1 MLIGYRFISAGD
13 ENALLPEEG
22 PASLSSVV
30 KVRRQSGT
38 GRILARSLLAR
49 LGKSAAALPRGVSG
63 APVWPEGFV
72 GSLAHDDEVAVA
84 AVARSETMRSI
95 GIDVEPR
102 MPLPPEL
109 VDVVSTRRERMRYTH
124 PILESRVLFCVKEA
138 VFKALHPILGAFLD
152 FHDIGAR
159 SWCGDSLVWVSMR
172 WPVFIYRHPQMCCRR
187 LCRSL
192 SAGCGNA
199 ANLDGAHHRFLHRR
213 SKSSGLSLTLLN
225 LGRRA
230 SSRLSV
236 LSHSRLRRFCACR
249 CVSWRVWLCVIAACG

>member
-1 MLIGYRFISAGD
+1 MKQEIDPRLDAAFSRLGRPGMLIGYRFISAGD

-49 LGKSAAALPRGVSG
+49 FGKSAAALPRGVSG

-152 FHDIGAR
+152 FHDIETDLGAGLAR
-159 SWCGDSLVWVSMR
+159 VGVDAMARVSFTDI
-172 WPVFIYRHPQMCCRR
+172 P
-187 LCRSL
+187 
-192 SAGCGNA
+192 
-199 ANLDGAHHRFLHRR
+199 
-213 SKSSGLSLTLLN
+213 
-225 LGRRA
+225 
-230 SSRLSV
+230 
-236 LSHSRLRRFCACR
+236 R
-249 CVSWRVWLCVIAACG
+249 CVAVAFVEFVQQDAGTPPT